1 VVTTSTCLS
10 VNGRV
15 TERASTNTPIGCPS
29 RKEFSKHYSTMSEVE
44 TKLDKLIGLIKPVKQ
59 VPFDWYVPWQDIYYR
74 SSSATTPL
82 AARVA
87 ANGERSSE

>member
-1 VVTTSTCLS
+1 
-10 VNGRV
+10 
-15 TERASTNTPIGCPS
+15 
-29 RKEFSKHYSTMSEVE
+29 MSEVE